1 MMLLRHLPTR
11 RIVSV
16 STRAMRKAMAPP
28 GRIDRTLTSSGVNP
42 TWGPMRVVAARSAAV
57 ISALRTVYH
66 VVPFKMAARSVSGM
80 ASYCRRCATRRR
92 MAATAHARG
101 CPVLPCPLDSHL
113 MPFLCVVKRRLK
125 KGGGA
130 GGIRSRGGAG
140 GLIKHK
146 ELYVAQV
153 ERGSDG
159 VGTAGAVFPGSK
171 KEEESDPGEVCDSL
185 VSWGATFGD

>member
-1 MMLLRHLPTR
+1 MSSFAVSSRLPFDA
-11 RIVSV
+11 I
-16 STRAMRKAMAPP
+16 
-28 GRIDRTLTSSGVNP
+28 
-42 TWGPMRVVAARSAAV
+42 
-57 ISALRTVYH
+57 
-66 VVPFKMAARSVSGM
+66 
-80 ASYCRRCATRRR
+80 
-92 MAATAHARG
+92 
-101 CPVLPCPLDSHL
+101 L
-113 MPFLCVVKRRLK
+113 MCHKEEAK
-125 KGGGA
+125 KGGGGA

-140 GLIKHK
+140 GLIKYK